1 MAVTRVAR
9 ERRHTVYFLNAVRDF
24 APVHLDT
31 EVDMTAVRR
40 HRRAARAA
48 GRRYSPVAYVLH
60 AAGRALAERPEAN
73 AAVRGRIWPRLARY
87 DSVAGKLA
95 LDRTLGGRRV
105 VLATVVPELERAT
118 LDAIQRRID
127 RFRDGDPETL
137 PEFAGVRRLHRLPA
151 LVAPLAY
158 HVATR
163 PLRGR
168 DRRTGTFSVSSLGHG
183 PVDGFHSVGGTT
195 VTLGVGRILDRPV
208 VRDGAVTVAPVL
220 RLNLTFDHRVI
231 DGAEATDLLA
241 AVKDG
246 LEAFPPDETADPA
259 PNATDPAAATDPADA
274 GGQAPGSGAAGPVT
288 AEAPAARPDRP

>member
-1 MAVTRVAR
+1 MAATRVAR

-40 HRRAARAA
+40 HRLTARDA

-60 AAGRALAERPEAN
+60 AAGRALAARPEAN

-105 VLATVVPELERAT
+105 VLATVIPGLERAT
-118 LDAIQRRID
+118 LDTIQRQID
-127 RFRDGDPETL
+127 RVRDGDPDTL

-163 PLRGR
+163 RLAGR
-168 DRRTGTFSVSSLGHG
+168 DRRSGTFSVSSLGHG

-208 VRDGAVTVAPVL
+208 VRSGAVTVAPVL

-241 AVKDG
+241 AVKEG
-246 LEAFPPDETADPA
+246 LEGFAGDE
-259 PNATDPAAATDPADA
+259 ATDTVAGANGTEAAVRAT
-274 GGQAPGSGAAGPVT
+274 GSSASRATG
-288 AEAPAARPDRP
+288 AEAPAARPDRT